1 MKKITST
8 EEYRKL
14 LLDLLQKYERVFC
27 ANVAMSLVLKKHDL
41 LTDDIPKEIRTTV
54 RAKLAPLFA
63 AIEAQD
69 EEKVREFLLNMP
81 TSNRIM

>member
-1 MKKITST
+1 VKKLTSR
-8 EEYRKL
+8 EEL
-14 LLDLLQKYERVFC
+14 LRLFRDLLQKYEQAFC

-41 LTDDIPKEIRTTV
+41 LTDDISEQIRTTV
-54 RAKLAPLFA
+54 HAKLAPLFA

-69 EEKVREFLLNMP
+69 EGAMREFLLNMP